1 MILNLKNIQM
11 TYIQKYVIDT
21 KSLNDFMY
29 MD

>member
-11 TYIQKYVIDT
+11 TYIKKYVIDT

>member
-11 TYIQKYVIDT
+11 TYIKKYVIDN